1 MLVSISIAV
10 RFGTPLLGR
19 LSPAGRWQCGKGQT
33 GGRGMRPPSMSQSGG
48 HEPAPAGRSGTGS
61 DFPWGRGRREV
72 ERCIP
77 RDGEDLSAYQ
87 LAPCLKHQITS
98 TTYSPNNGGSQG
110 ALKNEPFVNIV
121 IQNANLGEPGKS
133 LPTLG
138 IALRGAIG
146 TGTCLSTSCGQT
158 GIRVLPVTWAKER

>member
-1 MLVSISIAV
+1 
-10 RFGTPLLGR
+10 
-19 LSPAGRWQCGKGQT
+19 
-33 GGRGMRPPSMSQSGG
+33 MSQSGG

-77 RDGEDLSAYQ
+77 RDGDDLSAYQ

-110 ALKNEPFVNIV
+110 ALKNEP
-121 IQNANLGEPGKS
+121 L
-133 LPTLG
+133 
-138 IALRGAIG
+138 ALRGAIG